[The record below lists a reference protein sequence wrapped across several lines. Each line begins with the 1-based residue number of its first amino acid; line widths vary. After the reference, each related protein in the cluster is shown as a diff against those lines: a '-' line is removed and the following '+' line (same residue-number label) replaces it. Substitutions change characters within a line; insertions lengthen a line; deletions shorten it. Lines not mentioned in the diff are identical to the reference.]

1 MNHPTVRFTF
11 LFLFL
16 LPISLL
22 TAQESGWSVEK
33 RITYKDGSVTVIKK
47 RLDSGQEVSDA
58 LEELEAEKPN
68 DAEEVM
74 VRVLGNA
81 PNEEQERRIEIIR
94 RGENEVN
101 IDIRGDWD
109 MDEDEDE
116 DEDWDWNWN
125 WEERDNGNRGWHRR
139 GHGSSPKT
147 KTFLGVYIDGRADEG
162 VRISGA
168 VRGTGA
174 EEAGLQGGDIITAIA
189 GESLQGRGSLSEA
202 LAQHEPGERVNI
214 TYLRDGQEQQAAG
227 VLLTRRGYKT
237 SDTYEA
243 NPCKVFIGVY
253 LSNNHGDEGVRV
265 NGVIRNTPAFKSD
278 VQPGDVILALD
289 GISVNTYNEVQLE
302 RDKHELGDYF
312 TLTVLRDGAEM
323 DIQAQ
328 FPSCEEEQEEVE
340 EEEIIEE
347 EERPLYIPP
356 VSNELEL
363 VNYKAFPN
371 PTVNYVN
378 LQFEGEALPTTVQLI
393 DANGRVLYEDV
404 QNRFDG
410 YYNERLDLSD
420 RAPGTYYLRV
430 QQENRVLTQPVIV
443 VPRV

>member
-1 MNHPTVRFTF
+1 MNHPTVRFAF

-22 TAQESGWSVEK
+22 TAQESGWAVEK
-33 RITYKDGSVTVIKK
+33 RITYKDGSTTVIKK
-47 RLDSGQEVSDA
+47 RLDSGQDVSDA
-58 LEELEAEKPN
+58 LEELEAERPN

-74 VRVLGNA
+74 VRVSGYD
-81 PNEEQERRIEIIR
+81 PSEEQEQRIEIIR

-101 IDIRGDWD
+101 IDIRGDWG
-109 MDEDEDE
+109 MDE
-116 DEDWDWNWN
+116 DEDWDWNWD
-125 WEERDNGNRGWHRR
+125 WDEQDNSNRGWHRR
-139 GHGSSPKT
+139 RHGSSPKT
-147 KTFLGVYIDGRADEG
+147 KTFLGVYIDGRADAG

-174 EEAGLQGGDIITAIA
+174 EEAGLQDGDIITAIA
-189 GESLQGRGSLSEA
+189 GESLQGRGSLSEV
-202 LAQHEPGERVNI
+202 LARHEPGERVAI
-214 TYLRDGQEQQAAG
+214 TYLRNGQEQQAAG

-237 SDTYEA
+237 SDKYEA
-243 NPCKVFIGVY
+243 DPCKVFIGVY
-253 LSNNHGDEGVRV
+253 LSNNHGEGVRV
-265 NGVIRNTPAFKSD
+265 NGVIRNTPAFESD

-289 GISVNTYNEVQLE
+289 GVPVNTYNELQVE

-312 TLTVLRDGAEM
+312 TLTVLRDDREM

-328 FPSCEEEQEEVE
+328 FPTCEEEQEAE
-340 EEEIIEE
+340 EEVTEIEE
-347 EERPLYIPP
+347 EVDEEGPLYIPP
-356 VSNELEL
+356 MSNELQL

-410 YYNERLDLSD
+410 FYNERLDLSG